1 MTQEYDKY
9 AKTTK
14 ITKNLMEDIEVFSN
28 IIDNDISNLTLES
41 LKDLTA
47 SIVNI
52 SVMGIYLS
60 DNIRGESTE
69 YPADSSANTQI
80 KAHSALFDEMWN
92 KIEKNGDFDIDEL
105 LSDIVFS
112 LKNLNDKTGV
122 FSRIKEMSKPE
133 STTDDKV
140 MTLLRKAG
148 VDADYVRSQIEDVTL
163 AHCAAYENK
172 GSLAR

>member
-60 DNIRGESTE
+60 YNIRG
-69 YPADSSANTQI
+69 
-80 KAHSALFDEMWN
+80 
-92 KIEKNGDFDIDEL
+92 
-105 LSDIVFS
+105 
-112 LKNLNDKTGV
+112 
-122 FSRIKEMSKPE
+122 
-133 STTDDKV
+133 
-140 MTLLRKAG
+140 
-148 VDADYVRSQIEDVTL
+148 
-163 AHCAAYENK
+163 
-172 GSLAR
+172 

>member
-1 MTQEYDKY
+1 
-9 AKTTK
+9 
-14 ITKNLMEDIEVFSN
+14 MEDIEVFSN

-92 KIEKNGDFDIDEL
+92 KIEKNGDFDID
-105 LSDIVFS
+105 
-112 LKNLNDKTGV
+112 
-122 FSRIKEMSKPE
+122 
-133 STTDDKV
+133 
-140 MTLLRKAG
+140 
-148 VDADYVRSQIEDVTL
+148 
-163 AHCAAYENK
+163 
-172 GSLAR
+172 